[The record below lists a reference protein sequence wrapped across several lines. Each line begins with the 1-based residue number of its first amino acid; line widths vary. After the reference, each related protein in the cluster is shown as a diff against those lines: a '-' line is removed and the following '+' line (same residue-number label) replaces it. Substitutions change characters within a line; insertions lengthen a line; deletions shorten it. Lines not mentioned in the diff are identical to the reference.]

1 MTLTEI
7 KEINAIIGSESFFD
21 QPVKNKQDAYEKLIE
36 MSINDD
42 YTTES

>member
-7 KEINAIIGSESFFD
+7 KEINAFIGSEPFFD

-36 MSINDD
+36 ISINDD